1 MRPHAYL
8 IALSCATLA
17 LASPAVSA
25 LPAPFI
31 GGEAGGY
38 FAHLGDVSGAAA
50 ELVSGARR
58 RVLVAGYASVSPAL
72 ATALREARRRGVAV
86 RVVLDRSAPAAR
98 YSGAA
103 FLAEAGIDVA
113 FARRPG
119 LTRTP
124 FIVVDDAV
132 AIDTAVTP
140 PARGRTPSTAGDGAI
155 TVRALNVFRD
165 VPQLAQAYTRTFWQ
179 WHRVASGAR

>member
-8 IALSCATLA
+8 TALSCAALA
-17 LASPAVSA
+17 LASPAVFA
-25 LPAPFI
+25 LPAPFV
-31 GGEAGGY
+31 GGETGVY
-38 FAHLGDVSGAAA
+38 FAHAGDTSGVAA
-50 ELVSGARR
+50 ELVSEARR

-72 ATALREARRRGVAV
+72 AAALREARRRGVAV

-103 FLAEAGIDVA
+103 FLAEAGIEVA
-113 FARRPG
+113 FARRAG
-119 LTRTP
+119 VTRTP

-140 PARGRTPSTAGDGAI
+140 PARGRAPSTAGEGAM